1 MVSPVV
7 FKVQKDLPYGRFV
20 FLKGGNGIRSVIG
33 LGKIWQLPT
42 LPRLK
47 PKYHWRRKVSR
58 PSSEW
63 DRVGPFR
70 NSHQIIS
77 NPVEVFY

>member
-1 MVSPVV
+1 MRHRRET
-7 FKVQKDLPYGRFV
+7 KR
-20 FLKGGNGIRSVIG
+20 KGGG
-33 LGKIWQLPT
+33 LNDRECKKNDTGKIWQLPT

-58 PSSEW
+58 PSSGR

-77 NPVEVFY
+77 VSYGLKKGRIY